1 MYARYRIYV
10 FTPSLTWSLMKK
22 YSLLICLLMSLF
34 TVVNAQQVEK
44 STYGAFALTNA
55 SVETVTK
62 GRLENATVI
71 IRNGLIEAVGV
82 NVPIPADAQVIDCK
96 DLEIYPGMID
106 GGTKLGL
113 QEIESISLTQDYD
126 EVGDLTPEMDAL
138 TAVNPNSVLIPVT
151 RISGVTSVIAR
162 PSGGLFPG
170 TAALIN
176 LHGYTPEQM
185 YGGFK
190 AIVINFPSSGRRGR
204 YDSRSEE
211 DIKKESDKAIKKL
224 NDTWDRVR
232 TYASIDSATVGKADY
247 NPEMAALVPVLKGE
261 MTAFIEANK
270 ETDILAALKWI
281 KEKKIKAVLTGV
293 SEGWRVA
300 DSIALA
306 GIPVVT
312 GPVIAMPTRDNEPY
326 DQAYKNAG
334 LMQKA
339 GVKVALRTNDAEN
352 VRNLPFN
359 AGFAATYG
367 MGKDEALKAVTIIP
381 AEIFGVADQM
391 GSIEVGK
398 KANLFVSTGDPFEPA
413 TAIKHLF
420 INGWNIPIESRQTL
434 LYEEFLHRSPSA
446 TPPPVPGKS

>member
-1 MYARYRIYV
+1 
-10 FTPSLTWSLMKK
+10 MK
-22 YSLLICLLMSLF
+22 INSLF
-34 TVVNAQQVEK
+34 TSCFIFMATLVHVVAQQVEK
-44 STYGAFALTNA
+44 STYGVFALTNA
-55 SVETVTK
+55 AVETITK

-71 IRNGLIEAVGV
+71 IRNGIIEAVGTDV
-82 NVPIPADAQVIDCK
+82 AIPLDALVIDCK

-126 EVGDLTPEMDAL
+126 EVGELTPEMDAL

-151 RISGVTSVIAR
+151 RVSGVTSVIAR

-185 YGGFK
+185 FGGFK

-224 NDTWDRVR
+224 NDTWERVR
-232 TYASIDSATVGKADY
+232 MYASIDSATVGKADY

-270 ETDILAALKWI
+270 ESDILAALKWI

-312 GPVIAMPTRDNEPY
+312 GPVIAMPSRDNEPY

-367 MGKDEALKAVTIIP
+367 MGRDEALKAVTIIP
-381 AEIFGVADQM
+381 AEIFGVADQL
-391 GSIEVGK
+391 GSIEPGK

-434 LYEEFLHRSPSA
+434 LYEEFLHRSPAA

>member
-1 MYARYRIYV
+1 
-10 FTPSLTWSLMKK
+10 MKK
-22 YSLLICLLMSLF
+22 CSLIICWLVFNFNIVKL
-34 TVVNAQQVEK
+34 NAQQVEK
-44 STYGAFALTNA
+44 STFGTFALTNA
-55 SVETVTK
+55 AVETVTK

-71 IRNGLIEAVGV
+71 IRNGIIEAVGT
-82 NVPIPADAQVIDCK
+82 NISIPADAQVIDCK

-126 EVGDLTPEMDAL
+126 EVGELTPEMDAL

-151 RISGVTSVIAR
+151 RVSGVTSVITR

-190 AIVINFPSSGRRGR
+190 AIVINFPSSGKRGR

-224 NDTWDRVR
+224 NDAWERVR
-232 TYASIDSATVGKADY
+232 MYASIDSATVGKADY

-312 GPVIAMPTRDNEPY
+312 GPVIGMPTRDNESY

-381 AEIFGVADQM
+381 AEIFGVADQL
-391 GSIEVGK
+391 GSIEPGK
-398 KANLFVSTGDPFEPA
+398 KANLFVSTGDPFEPS

-420 INGWNIPIESRQTL
+420 INGWNIPLESRQTL
-434 LYEEFLHRSPSA
+434 LYEEFLHRAPGA

>member
-1 MYARYRIYV
+1 
-10 FTPSLTWSLMKK
+10 MKK
-22 YSLLICLLMSLF
+22 YSIIFCCLLFTFSLIE
-34 TVVNAQQVEK
+34 VSAQQVEK

-71 IRNGLIEAVGV
+71 IRNGIIEAVGSGV
-82 NVPIPADAQVIDCK
+82 AIPPDAQVIDCK
-96 DLEIYPGMID
+96 DLTIYPGMVD
-106 GGTKLGL
+106 GGTRLGL

-126 EVGDLTPEMDAL
+126 ELGELTPEMDAL

-151 RISGVTSVIAR
+151 RVSGVTSVITY

-176 LHGYTPEQM
+176 LQGYTPEQM

-190 AIVINFPSSGRRGR
+190 AIVINFPSTGKRGR
-204 YDSRSEE
+204 YDKRSEE
-211 DIKKESDKAIKKL
+211 DIKKDGDKAVKKL
-224 NDTWDRVR
+224 NDTWERVQ
-232 TYASIDSATVGKADY
+232 TYAAIDSATMGKADY
-247 NPEMAALVPVLKGE
+247 NPELSALVPLLRGD

-270 ETDILAALKWI
+270 ESDILAALKWI
-281 KEKKIKAVLTGV
+281 KEHKIKAVLTGV
-293 SEGWRVA
+293 AEGWRVA

-306 GIPVVT
+306 GIPVIT
-312 GPVIAMPTRDNEPY
+312 GPIMSMPSRDTDPY

-359 AGFAATYG
+359 AGFAAAYG
-367 MGKDEALKAVTIIP
+367 MGHDEALKAVTIIP
-381 AEIFGVADQM
+381 AEIFGVSDKI

-398 KANLFVSTGDPFEPA
+398 KANLFVSTGDPFEPS

-420 INGWNIPIESRQTL
+420 IDGWNIPMESRQTL
-434 LYEEFLHRSPSA
+434 LYDEFLHRAPGV
-446 TPPPVPGKS
+446 TPLPVPGKS

>member
-1 MYARYRIYV
+1 
-10 FTPSLTWSLMKK
+10 MKK
-22 YSLLICLLMSLF
+22 NILF
-34 TVVNAQQVEK
+34 TSCFIIVTMISGLHAQQVEK
-44 STYGAFALTNA
+44 STYGTFALTHA
-55 SVETVTK
+55 AVETVTK

-71 IRNGLIEAVGV
+71 IRNGIIEAVGTD
-82 NVPIPADAQVIDCK
+82 VPIPADAQVIDCK
-96 DLEIYPGMID
+96 DLTIYPGMVD
-106 GGTKLGL
+106 GGTRLGL

-126 EVGDLTPEMDAL
+126 EVGELTPEMDAL

-151 RISGVTSVIAR
+151 RVSGVTSVITA

-176 LHGYTPEQM
+176 LQGYTPEQM

-190 AIVINFPSSGRRGR
+190 AIVINFPSSGKRGR
-204 YDSRSEE
+204 YDRRSDE
-211 DIKKESDKAIKKL
+211 DIKKDGEKAIKKL

-232 TYASIDSATVGKADY
+232 TYAAIDSATMGKAEY
-247 NPEMAALVPVLKGE
+247 NPELAALVPVLRGE

-270 ETDILAALKWI
+270 DEDILAALRWI
-281 KEKKIKAVLTGV
+281 KKQKIKAVLTGV
-293 SEGWRVA
+293 AEGWRVA

-306 GIPVVT
+306 GIPVIT
-312 GPVIAMPTRDNEPY
+312 GPVLSMPTRDTDHY

-339 GVKVALRTNDAEN
+339 GVKVALRTNEAEN

-367 MGKDEALKAVTIIP
+367 MGRDEALKAVTIIP
-381 AEIFGVADQM
+381 AEIFGVADKI
-391 GSIEVGK
+391 GSIEAGK

-420 INGWNIPIESRQTL
+420 INGWNIPLESRQTL
-434 LYEEFLHRSPSA
+434 LYEEFLQRAPGVSA
-446 TPPPVPGKS
+446 QPVPGKS